1 MESNRTPSS
10 LDDARRRA
18 VDILSEQFAHDRL
31 SLEEFEELVSRVQ
44 KAGALS
50 EIQAVVDRLQV
61 APAGDGRP
69 LALSAAAAGR
79 SPEGGRTYG
88 EQASRRDTDSA
99 VAVLGETKRTGH
111 WVPARRT
118 NVVATLG
125 SVELDLRDA
134 ALGPGEF
141 DFDVKVILGSAE
153 IIALEGLQV
162 ECGGSAILGSIDP
175 GRPTPAAP
183 GVDRPIVRLNCLAVL
198 GEVEVDFRLPGET
211 KRQAKRRRK
220 REDRQRK
227 RLAAGRSR
235 RKGGFDGRLRRFLD
249 RKQSP

>member
-1 MESNRTPSS
+1 MESNRTLSS
-10 LDDARRRA
+10 LDDARRKA

-50 EIQAVVDRLQV
+50 GIQGVVDRLQM
-61 APAGDGRP
+61 AQAGEGGP
-69 LALSAAAAGR
+69 SALSAAAAGR
-79 SPEGGRTYG
+79 SLERGRAYG
-88 EQASRRDTDSA
+88 ERASQRDTDSA
-99 VAVLGETKRTGH
+99 VAVLGETKRAGH
-111 WVPARRT
+111 WLPARKTR
-118 NVVATLG
+118 VVATLG

-141 DFDVKVILGSAE
+141 EFDVKAILGSVE
-153 IIALEGLQV
+153 IIVPEGLQV

-183 GVDRPIVRLNCLAVL
+183 GVDRPIVRLNCMAVL
-198 GEVEVDFRLPGET
+198 GEVDVDFRLPGET

-220 REDRQRK
+220 LEDRQRK

-235 RKGGFDGRLRRFLD
+235 RKGGFGGSLKRFLD
-249 RKQSP
+249 RKQPP

>member
-1 MESNRTPSS
+1 MESNRTLSS
-10 LDDARRRA
+10 LDDARRKA

-44 KAGALS
+44 EAGALS
-50 EIQAVVDRLQV
+50 GIQAVVDRLQP
-61 APAGDGRP
+61 APAREGRP
-69 LALSAAAAGR
+69 SGQA
-79 SPEGGRTYG
+79 YG
-88 EQASRRDTDSA
+88 EQAPQRDTDSA

-111 WVPARRT
+111 WVPARKT
-118 NVVATLG
+118 KVVATLG

-134 ALGPGEF
+134 GLGPGEF
-141 DFDVKVILGSAE
+141 DFDVKAILGSVE
-153 IIALEGLQV
+153 IIAPEGLQV
-162 ECGGSAILGSIDP
+162 ECGGSAILGSVDP

-183 GVDRPIVRLNCLAVL
+183 GVDRPIVRLNCMAVL

-220 REDRQRK
+220 LEDRQRK

-235 RKGGFDGRLRRFLD
+235 MKRGFSGKLNRFFD
-249 RKQSP
+249 RQ

>member
-1 MESNRTPSS
+1 VESNRTHSS
-10 LDDARRRA
+10 LDDARRKA
-18 VDILSEQFAHDRL
+18 VDILSEEFAHDRL

-50 EIQAVVDRLQV
+50 GIQAVLERLQV
-61 APAGDGRP
+61 APAGADDPPAASPAATGLSLESGR
-69 LALSAAAAGR
+69 A
-79 SPEGGRTYG
+79 YG
-88 EQASRRDTDSA
+88 ERASQRDTDSA

-111 WVPARRT
+111 WVPARKT
-118 NVVATLG
+118 KVVATLG

-141 DFDVKVILGSAE
+141 EFDVKAILGSVE
-153 IIALEGLQV
+153 IIAPEGLQV

-183 GVDRPIVRLNCLAVL
+183 GVGRPIVRLNCMAVL
-198 GEVEVDFRLPGET
+198 GEVSVDFRLPGET

-220 REDRQRK
+220 LEDRQRK

-235 RKGGFDGRLRRFLD
+235 VERGFGGKLNRFFDR
-249 RKQSP
+249 QSPP